1 LATGKK
7 KYDQLLLL
15 SGEKDFPD
23 EIDTE
28 SLKKIEDLC
37 FKMMTSHIK
46 RTNPSKDGDQDE

>member
-1 LATGKK
+1 MATGKK